1 MGIAGS
7 LWHAGGSSL
16 MHGSVRG
23 EYGMPHYFVRIKRF
37 LMENPDF
44 CAIVGIFPLRAK
56 LVRKRLMGIN

>member
-1 MGIAGS
+1 
-7 LWHAGGSSL
+7 

-44 CAIVGIFPLRAK
+44 CAIVGIFPLARHIGAK
-56 LVRKRLMGIN
+56 AFNGHQLALMLF